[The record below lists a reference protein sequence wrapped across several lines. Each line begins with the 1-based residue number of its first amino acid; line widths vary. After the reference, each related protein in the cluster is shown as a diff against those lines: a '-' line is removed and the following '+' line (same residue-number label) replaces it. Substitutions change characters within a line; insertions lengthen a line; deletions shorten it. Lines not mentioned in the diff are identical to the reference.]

1 MPMTPK
7 KIVKLLKKNGFKK
20 IRQNGSHI
28 SMKND
33 KGVRVTVPMHM
44 KDLKKGI
51 EHVILKQAGLK

>member
-1 MPMTPK
+1 
-7 KIVKLLKKNGFKK
+7 
-20 IRQNGSHI
+20 
-28 SMKND
+28 MKND